1 MYDLVA
7 IGNPVYDEIITPYVQ
22 TSGRVLSGCS
32 TNACLAARKLGL
44 EKVALIGCIG
54 KDYEESFKSDIAKY
68 GVELPFVKASKET
81 GGFKLV
87 YDDKGNRTLDV
98 IGVAGK
104 IHPED
109 IPLKCLDARIILLGP
124 ILQEVDLELVEFLS
138 DRSCAEIFLDPQ
150 GIVREI
156 EGNGRIREV
165 CDRARAEAFVK
176 LVDIVKP
183 NEHESKILTGLEDPY
198 DSVETLVNWGAK
210 IGIVTLA
217 ERGSIVYSEQ
227 EFCRIPAYM
236 TIAKD
241 PTGAGDTYAGAFIKR
256 YLEGAN
262 LFDVALFAS
271 TAASIKVE
279 HTGPD
284 FQLEYSQVNDRVQKM
299 RGHVK

>member
-7 IGNPVYDEIITPYVQ
+7 IGNPVYDEITTPYVR

-54 KDYEESFKSDIAKY
+54 KDYEQKFRSDIAEY
-68 GVELPFVKASKET
+68 GIELPNVKVSEET

-87 YDDKGNRTLDV
+87 YDDDGNRTLDV

-104 IHPED
+104 ILPQD
-109 IPLKCLDARIILLGP
+109 IPSRCLDARIILLGP
-124 ILQEVDLELVEFLS
+124 ILQEIDVDLVEFLR
-138 DRSCAEIFLDPQ
+138 DRSRAEIFLDPQ

-156 EGNGRIREV
+156 GGTGRIREV
-165 CDRARAEAFVK
+165 CNRSRAEAFVK

-183 NEHESKILTGLEDPY
+183 NEHESEILTGLRDPY
-198 DSVETLVNWGAK
+198 DSAENLVKWGAK

-217 ERGSIVYSEQ
+217 ERGSVLYDKRDFS
-227 EFCRIPAYM
+227 RIPAYE

-241 PTGAGDTYAGAFIKR
+241 PTGAGDTYAGAFIR
-256 YLEGAN
+256 RHLEGAD
-262 LFDVALFAS
+262 LFDVAVFAS
-271 TAASIKVE
+271 AAASIKVE

-284 FQLEYSQVNDRVQKM
+284 FPLEYSKVKERVKEM
-299 RGHVK
+299 RKCIR